1 MLAAAA
7 ASAQTRYV
15 SDELVITLRTGPS
28 TQNAIIRNLT
38 SGDSM
43 QVLGTNDDGNYTRV
57 RLPSGTEGWVLTQY
71 ITPERVA
78 SDLLVEATSNL
89 AAARERVSELEA
101 QLASVSGDLSQTR
114 QRLNETESANSR
126 IGSELQDIRE
136 VSANA
141 LAIRERNES
150 LLRRVNELSAELD
163 RATMAN
169 SELASR
175 SRQNWFVVGAA
186 VLFGGVVIGLVAPSL
201 RRRRTTNW

>member
-43 QVLGTNDDGNYTRV
+43 QALGTNDDGNYTRV

-78 SDLLVEATSNL
+78 SDLLVEATRNL
-89 AAARERVSELEA
+89 TAARERVSELEA

-114 QRLNETESANSR
+114 QQLNETASVNSR
-126 IGSELQDIRE
+126 IDSELQDIRE

-150 LLRRVNELSAELD
+150 LLRRVNELSADLD

-201 RRRRTTNW
+201 RRRRSTNW